1 MASARQKLA
10 PGAELETRTVNGSSR
25 EKSKSSRL
33 VLSTGGAGLQPPRAY
48 FNLDWSLKRG
58 SPLWVISGHVRLC
71 EKGSALPL
79 KADILRDD

>member
-1 MASARQKLA
+1 
-10 PGAELETRTVNGSSR
+10 
-25 EKSKSSRL
+25 L

-58 SPLWVISGHVRLC
+58 SPLLVISGHVSLC

>member
-48 FNLDWSLKRG
+48 FNLDWSLSEEVRFGLLADMSGCVKKG
-58 SPLWVISGHVRLC
+58 PLY
-71 EKGSALPL
+71 P
-79 KADILRDD
+79 